1 MVGSAGSNGPV
12 RAAGP
17 VMPELDVVLIAGMA
31 ALVGAIVQSG
41 VGMGMGLIAAPL
53 IALLDPSL
61 MPGAPLILG
70 AAISLLGVSTDA
82 RHADWRGLGWAI
94 AGRLAGTAAGV
105 WIVAAMPAR
114 ALSAAVGAMVLLTVA
129 ATTAVTHVPR
139 NPGTLLAAGA
149 VAGVT
154 GTSTSIAGPPVALVY
169 QRESGSRIRG
179 TLAVFFF
186 VGTMTSLAALAM
198 SGHLPARS
206 AVTGLALVPFV
217 LAGFAV
223 SGPLRRYLD
232 RGRIRAGVL
241 VVAAASAV
249 VLIVRSLS

>member
-1 MVGSAGSNGPV
+1 VSIGRV
-12 RAAGP
+12 RVAGP
-17 VMPELDVVLIAGMA
+17 VMPDLDVVLIAGIA

-61 MPGAPLILG
+61 MPVAPLILG
-70 AAISLLGVSTDA
+70 ATISLLGVGKDA
-82 RHADWRGLGWAI
+82 RHADLRGLGWAI
-94 AGRLAGTAAGV
+94 AGRVAGTVAGV
-105 WIVAAMPAR
+105 WVVAVVPVR
-114 ALSAAVGAMVLLTVA
+114 VLSVAVGVMVLLAVGF
-129 ATTAVTHVPR
+129 TTGAVHVPR
-139 NPGTLLAAGA
+139 TPRTLLVAGA
-149 VAGVT
+149 IAGVT

-186 VGTMTSLAALAM
+186 VGTMMSLAALAVAGHM
-198 SGHLPARS
+198 SGRS

-232 RGRIRAGVL
+232 QGRIRAGVL

-249 VLIVRSLS
+249 VLIVRSLA